1 MIKSPPPYGS
11 GRARE
16 GVGALDT
23 SMRHRAA
30 TLSAMV
36 RRWHGGVAVGGGGLT
51 KRSRGPGARVPASRR
66 FQPPIRTPFKI

>member
-30 TLSAMV
+30 TLSAIV
-36 RRWHGGVAVGGGGLT
+36 RRWHGGVAIGGGG
-51 KRSRGPGARVPASRR
+51 AD
-66 FQPPIRTPFKI
+66 